1 MTAPL
6 TPGDAGT
13 LINPG
18 ALAWIAALT
27 PPDAATLSTET
38 IAEIE
43 AALGRP
49 LAGLMGYTPGPGSLN
64 DVAFRLIGPHAG
76 DVTLPKLA
84 LLTKAYAEAGVEAP
98 AGNGKDLSDLMDAFN
113 GVEFGSAMEQN
124 LTAYG
129 IVMAMAQ
136 LDMDVAIV
144 LADGRAG
151 AGFMWDEIR
160 ANLRSNAGLLPLG
173 DLPFEIPT

>member
-1 MTAPL
+1 
-6 TPGDAGT
+6 
-13 LINPG
+13 
-18 ALAWIAALT
+18 
-27 PPDAATLSTET
+27 
-38 IAEIE
+38 
-43 AALGRP
+43 
-49 LAGLMGYTPGPGSLN
+49 
-64 DVAFRLIGPHAG
+64 
-76 DVTLPKLA
+76 
-84 LLTKAYAEAGVEAP
+84 
-98 AGNGKDLSDLMDAFN
+98 MDAFN

-173 DLPFEIPT
+173 DLPFEILT